1 MPRVFGYLILSNG
14 HTFDKLLFF
23 LEQRN
28 ISNFKNRKQTLIYHD
43 KKYPCIIE
51 INTLYMFRKKDCILT
66 SIGIYE
72 MEMSYLNTVFVLIFT
87 I

>member
-1 MPRVFGYLILSNG
+1 M
-14 HTFDKLLFF
+14 T
-23 LEQRN
+23 
-28 ISNFKNRKQTLIYHD
+28 

-51 INTLYMFRKKDCILT
+51 ISTLYMFRKKDCILT

-72 MEMSYLNTVFVLIFT
+72 MEMSDLNTVFVLVFT